1 MSERRLITKRQA
13 EAMSY
18 LAAGF
23 KREKAAELMDI
34 SIWTLASQI
43 RHVFIKWH
51 VHNIKDAL
59 TIWEEEKWKY
69 K

>member
-1 MSERRLITKRQA
+1 
-13 EAMSY
+13 MSY